1 MLPFIFIFGLK
12 ISMYGLLIVLGVV
25 IASTVAVLFPSKN
38 GVPKQDIIFAICYAG
53 IGAFLGAK
61 ILYLIITIPQLLSYK
76 EQVIF
81 SMELITELI
90 SHGFVFYGGL
100 IGGVLA
106 VYIYA
111 RKFKL
116 HFFNLI
122 EIMVPVVP
130 LIHSIGRLGCFC
142 AGCCYGRPMAPPF
155 GVHFHPD
162 SVAPQ
167 EIYLFPIQLLESSL
181 NFILFIFIFIYSR
194 KERRSGQI
202 LGLYF
207 IGYSIVRFMLEYFRY
222 DVVRGILWGLS
233 VSQWISI
240 LLFPVG
246 LYLLKIINN
255 DRK

>member
-1 MLPFIFIFGLK
+1 MLPFIYIFGLK
-12 ISMYGLLIVLGVV
+12 ISIYGLLIVLGV
-25 IASTVAVLFPSKN
+25 ATGSTVAVFFSSKK
-38 GVPKQDIIFAICYAG
+38 GVPRQDIIFAICYAG

-61 ILYLIITIPQLLSYK
+61 FLYLTITIPQLLNRK
-76 EQVIF
+76 GHVTF
-81 SMELITELI
+81 SWLMITELI
-90 SHGFVFYGGL
+90 TYGFVFYGGL
-100 IGGVLA
+100 IGGILA

-111 RKFKL
+111 RKYKL

-122 EIMVPVVP
+122 EIMVPVIP

-155 GVHFHPD
+155 GLHFHPD

-167 EIYLFPIQLLESSL
+167 EITLFPIQLLESAL
-181 NFILFIFIFIYSR
+181 NLILFIGIFIYSR

-207 IGYSIVRFMLEYFRY
+207 MGYGIIRFILEYFRY
-222 DVVRGILWGLS
+222 DAARGIYLGLS

-240 LLFPVG
+240 LLVPIG
-246 LYLLKIINN
+246 LYLLRGMKDHKI
-255 DRK
+255 